1 MINLKKLRKVLEIH
15 LRLSERVYIPDKE
28 ITKDRITIKRKKKMI
43 LVKNLNGD
51 IKTKRVNYIK
61 IEIIE

>member
-1 MINLKKLRKVLEIH
+1 MFLINLKKLRKMLATNLFIQEI
-15 LRLSERVYIPDKE
+15 
-28 ITKDRITIKRKKKMI
+28 RITIKRKKKMI